1 MSLLGGDKNSPK
13 QQQTSSSVT
22 KNTSIQP
29 TVSGNSA
36 PTTVGPTI
44 SDVTNTGKIN
54 ISTTD
59 QGAVAAGLQ
68 IASKALDTVNSE
80 TQASNNLA
88 SQSAQGQTNTGLQ
101 YILWA
106 AVGVAAI
113 VGAVIVFRKK

>member
-1 MSLLGGDKNSPK
+1 MSLFGGDKNSPK
-13 QQQTSSSVT
+13 TSQASSSVT

-36 PTTVGPTI
+36 PVTVGPTL
-44 SDVTNTGKIN
+44 SDVTNTGKID
-54 ISTTD
+54 ITTTD
-59 QGAVAAGLQ
+59 QGAITAGLQ

-101 YILWA
+101 YILWG
-106 AVGVAAI
+106 AVGIAAI
-113 VGAVIVFRKK
+113 IGAVLIFRKK